1 MSIDNQ
7 YNELLVFAKNN
18 DNVIEYHD
26 IENILNK
33 NKIHEEE
40 LTKIERYLKENHIEI
55 ILIGEEDEE
64 TLKLDEVETDSKVII
79 SDNYLTDDSIRMY
92 LKEIGSYPLLSG
104 NEEKELAMRIEQ
116 GDVIAKEHMANSNL
130 KLVVSVAK
138 RYVAGSGMSLQDLI
152 QEGNIGLLKAVEKF
166 DYHKGYKFSTYAMWW
181 IRQAITRAISDQSRT
196 IRIPVHMREQM
207 NKMKRAARH
216 FLSENN
222 REPNPEEMAEIMLM
236 PVERVEE
243 IMTYIG
249 DTISLETPVGD
260 KEDSMLGDFI
270 ADDGMPEQFAA
281 TEYVMLKAELEEV
294 LSTLTDREQRII
306 RQRFGFEDGR
316 IRTLEEIGREFH
328 LTRERIRQI
337 EVRAIKRLRYKQ
349 NIKRLRAYID

>member
-7 YNELLVFAKNN
+7 YNQLLAYAKKN
-18 DNVIEYHD
+18 DNILEFHD
-26 IENILNK
+26 ILKVLKKDNIN
-33 NKIHEEE
+33 EEE
-40 LTKIERYLKENHIEI
+40 LTKIERFLKENNIEVI
-55 ILIGEEDEE
+55 QIEEEEEE
-64 TLKLDEVETDSKVII
+64 TVDLDEVETDSKVIL
-79 SDNYLTDDSIRMY
+79 SDDYMTDDSIRMY
-92 LKEIGSYPLLSG
+92 LKEIGSFPLLSG
-104 NEEKELAMRIEQ
+104 DEEKELAIRIEL
-116 GDVIAKEHMANSNL
+116 GDVIAKEQMANSNL
-130 KLVVSVAK
+130 RLVVSVAK

-152 QEGNIGLLKAVEKF
+152 QEGNMGLLKAVDKF

-207 NKMKRAARH
+207 NRMKRAARQ
-216 FLSENN
+216 FLSENG
-222 REPNPEEMAEIMLM
+222 REPIPEEMAQIMSM

-281 TEYVMLKAELEEV
+281 TEYVMLKVELEEI

-306 RQRFGFEDGR
+306 KQRFGFEDGR
-316 IRTLEEIGREFH
+316 IRTLEEIGKEFH

-349 NIKRLRAYID
+349 NIKKLRAYID